1 MGLFLDY
8 ENTDFWARMLT
19 DFTDFLYNFL
29 LEVIGFPLT
38 LGFASC
44 IQDSTDL
51 GQKVVIPL
59 RDASGNNTVNVG
71 ILDLAGEPAV
81 DCALFGGV
89 VYADGDGAAIIG
101 CPGKGVIFVDYL
113 LQCFFG

>member
-1 MGLFLDY
+1 
-8 ENTDFWARMLT
+8 MLT